1 MRTSLFI
8 LTALF
13 CFSAASPAQP
23 SDAAVI
29 IHQNTLNGF
38 FTAIGPISGKDQY
51 NVFGTRGD
59 YIWTLRNA
67 RIELHPNQA
76 RFIADADIRIG
87 PLSYGSVASGNVEV
101 LFHPESNRI
110 SVKVLQATFEVY
122 IKIFGKKIH
131 ITDIDAARYYKPE
144 FEFSGPQPI
153 QASVDVALP
162 NGSKKTIFIKPV
174 DQNLAIEQERIVVS
188 SKLAFADHPMPEE
201 HEHHEHH

>member
-1 MRTSLFI
+1 MRMPIFI
-8 LTALF
+8 LAALL
-13 CFSAASPAQP
+13 CLWTASPAQP
-23 SDAAVI
+23 SDATVI
-29 IHQNTLNGF
+29 IYQNTLNGF
-38 FTAIGPISGKDQY
+38 FNAIGPISGKDKY
-51 NVFGTRGD
+51 NVLGMRGD

-76 RFIADADIRIG
+76 RFIADADIHVG

-122 IKIFGKKIH
+122 VKIFGKKIH
-131 ITDIDAARYYKPE
+131 ITNIDAARYYKPE

-162 NGSKKTIFIKPV
+162 DGSRKTIFIKPV
-174 DQNLAIEQERIVVS
+174 AENLAIEQERIVVS
-188 SKLAFADHPMPEE
+188 SKLAFADRPMPEE
-201 HEHHEHH
+201 HEHQ